1 MQIEDD
7 VRCDGELSV
16 CVCGVCSFLR
26 HFDNWLAI

>member
-16 CVCGVCSFLR
+16 CVCSFLR